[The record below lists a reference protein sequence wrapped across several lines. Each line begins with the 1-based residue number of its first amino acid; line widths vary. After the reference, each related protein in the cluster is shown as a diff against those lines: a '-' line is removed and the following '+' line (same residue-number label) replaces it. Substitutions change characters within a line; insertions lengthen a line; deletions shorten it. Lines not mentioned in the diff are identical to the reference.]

1 MTQTLNEL
9 NDAWVQAGQKVA
21 DLQAKSIAMIDQ
33 DDVTTEDITK
43 VKNEL
48 AVAKEKRNLAHDN
61 LVDARANEVNQLT
74 SEDIDPLN
82 ADEKKI
88 ADKFI
93 SDFTGM
99 MQNNPTIV
107 NELNSKTDADGNAA
121 GLTIPT
127 DVKTAIRQL
136 VRQYDSLEQ
145 YVTHE
150 SVATTSGS
158 RVYEKFSDITP
169 LANLD
174 DESAQIGDN
183 DDPKLTIIKYTI
195 KRYAGINTVTNSL
208 LKDTAENILAW
219 LNTWIA
225 RKVVVTRN
233 QAIIEKFNA
242 VPTKPTLTKFD
253 DIKDLQNKS
262 LDPALLSTSMFITNQ
277 SGFAALAKVKDA
289 RGDYLIQPVV
299 SNPEIKQIG
308 GKQVVVVADRWLPNP
323 AKDTMP
329 LYFGDPKQ
337 AITLFDREHMSLLST
352 NIGGGAFERDLT
364 KVRVIDRFDVEATD
378 SEALVAASFKTIADQ
393 TPTGTATEPTA

>member
-1 MTQTLNEL
+1 M
-9 NDAWVQAGQKVA
+9 
-21 DLQAKSIAMIDQ
+21 
-33 DDVTTEDITK
+33 
-43 VKNEL
+43 
-48 AVAKEKRNLAHDN
+48 
-61 LVDARANEVNQLT
+61 VDARANEVNQLT
-74 SEDIDPLN
+74 GEDIDPLN

-88 ADKFI
+88 EDKFI

-208 LKDTAENILAW
+208 LKDTAENIW
-219 LNTWIA
+219 
-225 RKVVVTRN
+225 
-233 QAIIEKFNA
+233 
-242 VPTKPTLTKFD
+242 
-253 DIKDLQNKS
+253 
-262 LDPALLSTSMFITNQ
+262 
-277 SGFAALAKVKDA
+277 
-289 RGDYLIQPVV
+289 RG
-299 SNPEIKQIG
+299 
-308 GKQVVVVADRWLPNP
+308 
-323 AKDTMP
+323 
-329 LYFGDPKQ
+329 
-337 AITLFDREHMSLLST
+337 
-352 NIGGGAFERDLT
+352 
-364 KVRVIDRFDVEATD
+364 
-378 SEALVAASFKTIADQ
+378 
-393 TPTGTATEPTA
+393 